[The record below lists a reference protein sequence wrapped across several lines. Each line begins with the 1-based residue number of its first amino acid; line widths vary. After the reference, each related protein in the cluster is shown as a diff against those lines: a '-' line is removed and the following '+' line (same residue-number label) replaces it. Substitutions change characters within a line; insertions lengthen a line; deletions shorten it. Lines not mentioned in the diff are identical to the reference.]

1 MGNDTIGALLRP
13 FPNDK
18 IKERPGHN
26 GKPLSY
32 IEGHTVILRMVEV
45 FGLAW
50 SFRVLEKDIGNQQ
63 VIVLG
68 ELRIGDTVKQAF
80 GGSDITRARDGG
92 QSVSVADDLKS
103 AATDS
108 LKKCATLL
116 GVGLH
121 LYGDATSMTSTHP
134 GRQPHLAHNDNSPKN
149 GNGQNRNGLRLSRKQ
164 LSFIN
169 RLAQNQGMD
178 RGDLEN
184 LARTGFGKSCAYL
197 TSREA
202 SDFIDQL
209 QASTGAR

>member
-32 IEGHTVILRMVEV
+32 IEGHTVILRLVEV

-50 SFRVLEKDIGNQQ
+50 SFRVLEKDIGNLQ

-121 LYGDATSMTSTHP
+121 LYGDTATTH
-134 GRQPHLAHNDNSPKN
+134 QSDNGAPKPAPAN
-149 GNGQNRNGLRLSRKQ
+149 GNGSRGSRLTRKQ
-164 LSFIN
+164 LAYIH
-169 RLAQNQGMD
+169 RLSQDAGMD
-178 RGDLEN
+178 RADLEA
-184 LARTGFGKSCAYL
+184 LSRAGFGKTTAYL
-197 TSREA
+197 TTRQA

-209 QASTGAR
+209 QNQVGATP